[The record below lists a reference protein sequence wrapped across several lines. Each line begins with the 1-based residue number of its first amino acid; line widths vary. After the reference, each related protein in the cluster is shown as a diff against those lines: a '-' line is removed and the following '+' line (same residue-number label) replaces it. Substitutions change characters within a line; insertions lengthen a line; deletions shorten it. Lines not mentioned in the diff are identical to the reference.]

1 MTIAFIDHVFYYT
14 AVFNLLSRLAPYIPI
29 AKARGFTAL
38 FGKTSIT
45 KFQLLA
51 SVLNAPVCRPGC
63 VCLIN
68 QFRIPESPSKENIYG
83 HENWALERQEGSIS

>member
-38 FGKTSIT
+38 FGE
-45 KFQLLA
+45 
-51 SVLNAPVCRPGC
+51 C
-63 VCLIN
+63 
-68 QFRIPESPSKENIYG
+68 IYLPTL
-83 HENWALERQEGSIS
+83 H